1 MERTTWGQINELFEA
16 ARRLP
21 AEEREAWVRAAT
33 ADERVQSEVLSLLHA
48 HEDEPWFVDQPWGTR
63 TPARV
68 TPAGAWPGK
77 PTGSPRVTPSATPA
91 SGGPAPATSTPTP
104 SRLRRAPEPNA
115 GGQFATYRLI
125 REIARDP
132 ARIVFEA
139 VAAGSSSHPRVALHV
154 LAADGSDPAVLALIH
169 AHGDLLARLDHPA
182 IPRLLDGGVTAEGW
196 VYLASEYVTGDSID
210 DWCRHR
216 HLSLRD
222 RVDRVIDV
230 CDAVQHAHE
239 HLVAHGDLRP
249 SNILVSADSKLKLI
263 NCGMAALLRFDAAH
277 GSAAEP
283 VHPYMSPEQARGEVL
298 TAASDV
304 YALGILLYT
313 LLTGY
318 PPYELRGQTPARA
331 RHMICET
338 TPDVPST
345 IVGGSDRRQLAGT
358 LDGVILKALSKS
370 PRERYATA
378 AALAADLRA
387 WRSGRPA
394 SVALAGGWSR
404 VSTGSGLRAVRPVAA
419 AVVIVALAAGAAVL
433 GWQVN
438 HLRGERDQA
447 RAGLADAVRQK
458 LALEAQLAP
467 RPLADLRL
475 QIAAI
480 TSDLAVAARR
490 RGDAAQAEALWAQS
504 LADARPLLAADPVDV
519 RALEFGAGAQSSLGS
534 LCRSQRR
541 FDDALA
547 HYREA
552 LRARERAAGTNGAPA
567 AAQASLAGAQVDV
580 ARLLLDLVEIRQ
592 PGPNDGARLREA
604 GALLARADPA
614 VRSAAAA
621 SPGKPEAIAELE
633 RQSERLRRL
642 MGRRR

>member
-1 MERTTWGQINELFEA
+1 MV
-16 ARRLP
+16 RRSALGHP
-21 AEEREAWVRAAT
+21 DTGPRDASRGVAGNA
-33 ADERVQSEVLSLLHA
+33 LS
-48 HEDEPWFVDQPWGTR
+48 F
-63 TPARV
+63 PARDAV
-68 TPAGAWPGK
+68 RLGRAGGRP
-77 PTGSPRVTPSATPA
+77 PATP
-91 SGGPAPATSTPTP
+91 TPTP
-104 SRLRRAPEPNA
+104 SRLRRVPQPKA

-139 VAAGSSSHPRVALHV
+139 VAAGSSSHPRVALHL
-154 LAADGSDPAVLALIH
+154 LAADGCDPAVTALIH

-196 VYLASEYVTGDSID
+196 VYLASEYAVGEAID
-210 DWCRHR
+210 EWCRHH

-222 RVDRVIDV
+222 RVDRAIDV
-230 CDAVQHAHE
+230 CEAVQHAHE

-249 SNILVSADSKLKLI
+249 SNILVSADSKLKVL

-277 GSAAEP
+277 GGAAEP

-298 TAASDV
+298 TATSDV

-318 PPYELRGQTPARA
+318 PPYELGGQTPARA

-387 WRSGRPA
+387 WRDGRPA
-394 SVALAGGWSR
+394 SMALSGGRSR
-404 VSTGSGLRAVRPVAA
+404 GGTGSGVRAVRPGVAA
-419 AVVIVALAAGAAVL
+419 LVMVAWAAGAAVL
-433 GWQVN
+433 GWQVYQ
-438 HLRGERDQA
+438 LRGDRDQA
-447 RAGLADAVRQK
+447 LASLADAARQK
-458 LALEAQLAP
+458 QALEAQLAP
-467 RPLADLRL
+467 RPVADLRL
-475 QIAAI
+475 QVAAM
-480 TSDLAVAARR
+480 TSDLALAERR

-504 LADARPLLAADPVDV
+504 LADVRPLLAADPVDV
-519 RALEFGAGAQSSLGS
+519 RALEFGADAQSSLGS

-552 LRARERAAGTNGAPA
+552 LRARERAARLNGAPA

-580 ARLLLDLVEIRQ
+580 ARLLLDLVEIRP

-604 GALLARADPA
+604 GALLAQAGPA
-614 VRSAAAA
+614 VQGAAAA
-621 SPGKPEAIAELE
+621 SPGKPEALAELE

-642 MGRRR
+642 TGRRR

>member
-1 MERTTWGQINELFEA
+1 MERTTWGRINELFEA

-48 HEDEPWFVDQPWGTR
+48 HEDDPWFVEEAGGTR

-68 TPAGAWPGK
+68 TPPGAWPGK
-77 PTGSPRVTPSATPA
+77 PTPAPRGARTDAPGPSARPQASPAQPRVHGAA
-91 SGGPAPATSTPTP
+91 APK
-104 SRLRRAPEPNA
+104 A

-125 REIARDP
+125 REIVRDP

-139 VAAGSSSHPRVALHV
+139 VATGSSSRPRVALHV
-154 LAADGSDPAVLALIH
+154 LAADARDPVVSALIH
-169 AHGDLLARLDHPA
+169 TLGDLLARLDHPA
-182 IPRLLDGGVTAEGW
+182 IPRLLDGGVSADGSA
-196 VYLASEYVTGDSID
+196 YLAFEYATGDPID

-230 CDAVQHAHE
+230 CEAVQHAHE

-249 SNILVSADSKLKLI
+249 PNVLMSADSKLRLL
-263 NCGMAALLRFDAAH
+263 NCGMAALLRLEAAH
-277 GSAAEP
+277 GGAAAP
-283 VHPYMSPEQARGEVL
+283 PHPYMSPEQARGEVL
-298 TAASDV
+298 TTSSDV

-318 PPYELRGQTPARA
+318 PPYELSGQTPARA
-331 RHMICET
+331 RLTVCESE
-338 TPDVPST
+338 PDVPST
-345 IVGGSDRRQLAGT
+345 IVGGSDRRKLAGT
-358 LDGVILKALSKS
+358 LDRIILKALSKS

-387 WRSGRPA
+387 WRDGRPA
-394 SVALAGGWSR
+394 SVAPSGAWSR
-404 VSTGSGLRAVRPVAA
+404 VSRNSGRRVLWPGA
-419 AVVIVALAAGAAVL
+419 AVTLMVALAAGAAVL
-433 GWQVN
+433 GWQAWQ
-438 HLRGERDQA
+438 LREERDQA
-447 RAGLADAVRQK
+447 RASQAKAQVELQAVEERAARTTLTDLRLTVAAGASDQATAARRAGDLAKAE
-458 LALEAQLAP
+458 ALWEQS
-467 RPLADLRL
+467 LADLRPAL
-475 QIAAI
+475 DAEP
-480 TSDLAVAARR
+480 
-490 RGDAAQAEALWAQS
+490 GDARVLEH
-504 LADARPLLAADPVDV
+504 AAAV
-519 RALEFGAGAQSSLGS
+519 RAFLGS

-541 FDDALA
+541 FDDALG
-547 HYREA
+547 HYRQA
-552 LRARERAAGTNGAPA
+552 LRARERAAGTDGAPPA
-567 AAQASLAGAQVDV
+567 AAASLAGARVDV

-604 GALLARADPA
+604 GALLAQADPA

-621 SPGKPEAIAELE
+621 SSGTPDALAELE

-642 MGRRR
+642 TARRR